1 MLNLGAH
8 ARKILQTQ
16 KFRIPKVDSVV
27 TEKFLGVLS
36 NCILDDALNQL
47 QKAEDSAELDSVASA
62 DGMIESLDDSEVA
75 RKVNKKTLGAKRQ
88 GQ

>member
-16 KFRIPKVDSVV
+16 KFRIPKVDAVV

-47 QKAEDSAELDSVASA
+47 QKADDSAELDSVASA

-75 RKVNKKTLGAKRQ
+75 RKVKKEL
-88 GQ
+88 